1 MRLYYYSEVIVM
13 SGNSQKNENKKQFR
27 FKKNLLKDFI
37 FKDPYLDG
45 ELGNYK
51 RGSLFR
57 NDVAFISVTDGSF
70 SAKVFVGSASNA
82 SDAFEIA
89 AKKAETYIDKHNT
102 APLWVKVDF
111 INSCSITGREELCD
125 DIRAGREFFFKSG
138 VSFDAGFETAL
149 LEAQLNCC
157 GLINYKNGTLNE
169 NAIKSYLKDNDIEL
183 ATIPD
188 TLIRFTT
195 VGYICDENKKLY
207 KLYTDEENYGRRI
220 LSELTKEDIRKVIE
234 TSSWFLSACV
244 KEDGKF
250 DYGINP
256 VNDFHFVTYNILR
269 HTGTIWSLIMQYDTT
284 KDKKLL
290 PKIESTIGYL
300 LQNIE
305 YSDSDHAHLV
315 ERKADEIKLGGNAVA
330 VITLSTYAAIFET
343 VKYNELI
350 SKLANSILSMQEED
364 GSYYHVLSFPGFER
378 KERDRIVYY
387 DGEATFALARAY
399 SITRDRRYLEAAEK
413 ALDYFIENDYTRFC
427 DHWIAYSVNEVT
439 MYDPQEK
446 YLNFGLKNAND
457 NLNKMFNQDTTFHT
471 FLELL
476 MAAFELYERIKE
488 KKIYVSYMQK
498 FNFEAFIRTIYR
510 RAHYMLGGYLYPE
523 IAMYMKVPSSV
534 VYTFCVRHDS
544 YRIRIDDVQHYIGG
558 YYNFYKHFD
567 KLNEYYKQI
576 TDKPVTKTVEVTADS
591 ERASF
596 VNWILSNI

>member
-1 MRLYYYSEVIVM
+1 M

-70 SAKVFVGSASNA
+70 SAKVFIGSASNA

-102 APLWVKVDF
+102 APLWVKADF
-111 INSCSITGREELCD
+111 INSCSIIGREELCD

-157 GLINYKNGTLNE
+157 GLINYKNGTINE

-290 PKIESTIGYL
+290 PKIESTIGFL

-305 YSDSDHAHLV
+305 YSDSEHAHLV

-343 VKYNELI
+343 DKYNELI

-399 SITRDRRYLEAAEK
+399 SITHDKRYLESAEK

>member
-1 MRLYYYSEVIVM
+1 
-13 SGNSQKNENKKQFR
+13 
-27 FKKNLLKDFI
+27 
-37 FKDPYLDG
+37 
-45 ELGNYK
+45 
-51 RGSLFR
+51 
-57 NDVAFISVTDGSF
+57 
-70 SAKVFVGSASNA
+70 
-82 SDAFEIA
+82 
-89 AKKAETYIDKHNT
+89 
-102 APLWVKVDF
+102 
-111 INSCSITGREELCD
+111 
-125 DIRAGREFFFKSG
+125 
-138 VSFDAGFETAL
+138 
-149 LEAQLNCC
+149 
-157 GLINYKNGTLNE
+157 
-169 NAIKSYLKDNDIEL
+169 
-183 ATIPD
+183 
-188 TLIRFTT
+188 
-195 VGYICDENKKLY
+195 
-207 KLYTDEENYGRRI
+207 
-220 LSELTKEDIRKVIE
+220 
-234 TSSWFLSACV
+234 
-244 KEDGKF
+244 
-250 DYGINP
+250 
-256 VNDFHFVTYNILR
+256 
-269 HTGTIWSLIMQYDTT
+269 MQYDTT

-290 PKIESTIGYL
+290 PKIESTIGFL

-305 YSDSDHAHLV
+305 YSDSEHAHLV

-343 VKYNELI
+343 DKYNDLI

-364 GSYYHVLSFPGFER
+364 GSYYHVLGFPGFER

-399 SITRDRRYLEAAEK
+399 SITHDRRYLEAAEK

-534 VYTFCVRHDS
+534 VYTFRGSHDS